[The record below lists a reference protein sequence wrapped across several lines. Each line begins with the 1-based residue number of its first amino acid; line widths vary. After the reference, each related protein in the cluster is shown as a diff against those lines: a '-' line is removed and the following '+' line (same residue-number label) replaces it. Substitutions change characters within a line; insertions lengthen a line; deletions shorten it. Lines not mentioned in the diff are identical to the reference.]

1 MTGGTSPLA
10 AIRGKCVDCCGG
22 QLAEVRLCPVTRCT
36 LHPFRMG
43 RRPKKAGQEL
53 SPEAKA
59 ALLSRLG
66 GDRAL
71 LPDNQGQK
79 AASEGD
85 LPCVRVGAASGI
97 EQ

>member
-10 AIRGKCVDCCGG
+10 AIRAKCVDCGGG
-22 QLAEVRLCPVTRCT
+22 QLAEVRLCPVTRCA

-66 GDRAL
+66 GDRAPSPENL
-71 LPDNQGQK
+71 GGK
-79 AASEGD
+79 SASDGA
-85 LPCVRVGAASGI
+85 LPCDPVGAVLGVGH
-97 EQ
+97 